1 MNVWRLF
8 FRLFLRPLAQEKVR
22 TALTVLAVALGVGVV
37 VAIDLAG
44 NAATGSFRSSVE
56 TLAGRAD
63 FEVTAVGGV
72 PDEVLVKLVTLPY
85 PLRVHARIEDS
96 AILANTGET
105 VPLIGVDMVAD
116 AFQTR
121 ESASTGASRLDFRD
135 AVWVTPGLGLGSGDR
150 VRLIMNDRESTYT
163 VRGVLA
169 ARPRDTGE
177 SRAVVMDIATAK
189 QALGRDGRLDRIL
202 IQAPRTPGIEQWER
216 ILRVALPSGVAL
228 ERQGARRD
236 ENRRMLEAFRLNLR
250 VLSYIALV
258 VGAFLIYNTIS
269 VSVVRRR
276 PEIGILRAL
285 GASRATILGAFF
297 AESACF
303 GLAGGVLGLGL
314 GRVMATAAVQLIG
327 RTVQSL
333 YVSSR
338 PGPIV
343 LSLSSVGFALAVG
356 VGVSLASGLAPAREA
371 ALVPP
376 TEAMAQGRREYEAR
390 VHKRRD
396 LLFAVILG
404 LAAAATSRLPAVGG
418 KPIFGYLSA
427 LLLVAASALAIPA
440 MVAAM
445 MALSSTALGRA
456 LGVEGLLASRSLAAS
471 LRRTSVLVGALVTA
485 VAMMVSVGIMVGSF
499 RKTVQLWVENQL
511 QADLYL
517 RPAGPVGPDLHPTL
531 SPDLESRLA
540 TLPGVEA
547 VAWLR
552 AYSVSYQGLPATLAA
567 VDSELMVR
575 YGRREFLSGE
585 SPRQIFEQLHRGDN
599 VVVSEPFANKHHIR
613 AGDVI
618 ALPMGEQSHAFR
630 VLGVYY
636 DYADERGY
644 ILMDRST
651 LLKYLPDPA
660 PSGLA
665 VYATSGSR
673 LDDVRRAVE
682 RVTAGRKVIVVS
694 NRELRAQ
701 ALRVFD
707 RTFAIT
713 YALEAIAILVAVM
726 GIVGALLAL
735 VIDRR
740 RELGLLRFLGGAAG
754 QVRRLILFEAGL
766 LGLLANLA
774 GLALG
779 VLLSLILIY
788 VINKQSFG
796 WTIRFH
802 WPVAVLLGALSL
814 VYAATVAAGLYPA
827 RLAVR
832 LEPIEVIH
840 EE

>member
-1 MNVWRLF
+1 MNSWKLF

-37 VAIDLAG
+37 VAIGLAG

-56 TLAGRAD
+56 TLAGAAD
-63 FEVTAVGGV
+63 FEATAVGGV
-72 PDEVLVKLVTLPY
+72 PDDVMVKLVTLPY
-85 PLRVHARIEDS
+85 PLRVRARIEDS
-96 AILANTGET
+96 AIIANTGET

-116 AFQTR
+116 AFATR
-121 ESASTGASRLDFRD
+121 DRASTGGSGLDFRD
-135 AVWVTPGLGLGSGDR
+135 AVWVTAGLDLRPGEQ
-150 VRLIMNDRESTYT
+150 VRLITNDRESTYT

-169 ARPRDTGE
+169 AKPGDAGE
-177 SRAVVMDIATAK
+177 DRAVVMDIATAK

-202 IQAPRTPGIEQWER
+202 IQVPRTPGIEVWER
-216 ILRVALPSGVAL
+216 ILRSALPPGVAL

-250 VLSYIALV
+250 VLSYIALI

-303 GLAGGVLGLGL
+303 GLAGGLVGLGL
-314 GRVMATAAVQLIG
+314 GRVMAAAAVQLIG

-338 PGPIV
+338 PGPIG
-343 LSLSSVGFALAVG
+343 LSLSSMVLGLAVG
-356 VGVSLASGLAPAREA
+356 VGAALASGLAPAREA
-371 ALVPP
+371 ARVPP
-376 TEAMAQGRREYEAR
+376 TEALARGRREYELS
-390 VHKRRD
+390 VHRWRD
-396 LLFAVILG
+396 LGFAALAGV
-404 LAAAATSRLPAVGG
+404 AAAATSRLPAVDG
-418 KPIFGYLSA
+418 KPVFGYVSA
-427 LLLVAASALAIPA
+427 LLLVVASALAIPA
-440 MVAAM
+440 MVAAI
-445 MALSSTALGRA
+445 LSFGSTALGRA
-456 LGVEGLLASRSLAAS
+456 LGAEGLLASRSLAAS
-471 LRRTSVLVGALVTA
+471 LRRTSVLVGALATA

-511 QADLYL
+511 QADFYL
-517 RPAGPVGPDLHPTL
+517 RPAGPSGPDLHPTL
-531 SPDLESRLA
+531 SADLESRLA

-552 AYSVSYQGLPATLAA
+552 TYSISYQGLPATLAA
-567 VDSELMVR
+567 VDSQMMMR
-575 YGRREFLSGE
+575 YGRREFLAGE
-585 SPRQIFEQLHRGDN
+585 SPRQIFERLGRGDN
-599 VVVSEPFANKHHIR
+599 VVVSEPFANKHHVR
-613 AGDVI
+613 VGDTI
-618 ALPMGEQSHAFR
+618 TLPLGEQAHAFR
-630 VLGVYY
+630 VLGAYY

-644 ILMDRST
+644 VLMDRAT

-665 VYATSGSR
+665 VYAAPR
-673 LDDVRRAVE
+673 AQLDDVRRAVE
-682 RVTAGRKVIVVS
+682 GVTAGHKVVIVS
-694 NRELRAQ
+694 NRDLRAQ

-740 RELGLLRFLGGAAG
+740 RELGLLRFLGGTAG
-754 QVRRLILFEAGL
+754 QIRRLILFEAGL
-766 LGLLANLA
+766 LGILANLA

-802 WPVAVLLGALSL
+802 WPVAVLVSALSV
-814 VYAATVAAGLYPA
+814 VYTATVAAGLYPA

-832 LEPIEVIH
+832 LQPIEVIH

>member
-1 MNVWRLF
+1 MNIWRLF
-8 FRLFLRPLAQEKVR
+8 FQLFLRPLAQEKVR
-22 TALTVLAVALGVGVV
+22 TTLTVLAVALGVGVV

-44 NAATGSFRSSVE
+44 NAAAGSFRSSVE
-56 TLAGRAD
+56 TLVGSAD

-72 PDEVLVKLVTLPY
+72 PDDVMVKLVTLPY
-85 PLRVHARIEDS
+85 PLRVHARLEDS

-116 AFQTR
+116 AFDTS
-121 ESASTGASRLDFRD
+121 ESGPVGGGSLDFRG
-135 AVWVTPGLGLGSGDR
+135 AVWVTPGLGLGAGDR
-150 VRLIMNDRESTYT
+150 VRLIMNDHESTYT

-169 ARPRDTGE
+169 AKPRDTGE
-177 SRAVVMDIATAK
+177 IRAVVMDIAAAK

-202 IQAPRTPGIEQWER
+202 IQVPRTPGIEDWER
-216 ILRVALPSGVAL
+216 ILRAALPSGVAL

-285 GASRATILGAFF
+285 GAGRVTILGAFF

-303 GLAGGVLGLGL
+303 GLTGGVLGLGL
-314 GRVMATAAVQLIG
+314 GRVMAAAAVQLIG

-343 LSLSSVGFALAVG
+343 LSLSSVGLALVVG

-371 ALVPP
+371 AVVSP
-376 TEAMAQGRREYEAR
+376 TEAMAQGRREYEVR

-396 LLFAVILG
+396 LWFAVILG
-404 LAAAATSRLPAVGG
+404 LAAVATSRLPAVGG

-445 MALSSTALGRA
+445 MSLSSTALGRV

-471 LRRTSVLVGALVTA
+471 LRRTSVLVGALSTA

-499 RKTVQLWVENQL
+499 RKTVQLWVESQL
-511 QADLYL
+511 SADLYV
-517 RPAGPVGPDLHPTL
+517 RPAGPSGPDFHPTL
-531 SPDLESRLA
+531 SAGLGPKLA
-540 TLPGVEA
+540 TIPGVEA

-552 AYSVSYQGLPATLAA
+552 TYSISYQGLPATLAA
-567 VDSELMVR
+567 VDAPLMVR

-585 SPRQIFEQLHRGDN
+585 SPRQIFERLGRGDN
-599 VVVSEPFANKHHIR
+599 VVVSEPFANKHRIR

-644 ILMDRST
+644 VLMDRST
-651 LLKYLPDPA
+651 LLKYLPGRA

-665 VYATSGSR
+665 VYAASGSR
-673 LDDVRRAVE
+673 LDAVRRAVE

-694 NRELRAQ
+694 NRDLRAQ

-713 YALEAIAILVAVM
+713 YALEAIAVLVAVM

-740 RELGLLRFLGGAAG
+740 RELGLLRFLGSAAG
-754 QVRRLILFEAGL
+754 QIRRLILFEAGL

-802 WPVAVLLGALSL
+802 WPIAVLLSALSL
-814 VYAATVAAGLYPA
+814 VYAATLAAGLYPA

>member
-1 MNVWRLF
+1 MTSWKLF
-8 FRLFLRPLAQEKVR
+8 FRLFLRPLAREKVR

-56 TLAGRAD
+56 TLAGAAD

-72 PDEVLVKLVTLPY
+72 PDNALVKLVMLPY

-116 AFQTR
+116 AFATR
-121 ESASTGASRLDFRD
+121 DRASTGGGSLDFRD
-135 AVWVTPGLGLGSGDR
+135 AVWVTAGLGLRPGEQ
-150 VRLIMNDRESTYT
+150 VRLITNDRESTYT

-169 ARPRDTGE
+169 AKPDDAGE
-177 SRAVVMDIATAK
+177 DRAVVMDIATAK
-189 QALGRDGRLDRIL
+189 QALGRGGRLDRIL
-202 IQAPRTPGIEQWER
+202 IQVPRTPNIEAWER
-216 ILRVALPSGVAL
+216 ILRFALPPGVAL

-250 VLSYIALV
+250 VLSYIALI

-303 GLAGGVLGLGL
+303 GLAGGLVGLGL
-314 GRVMATAAVQLIG
+314 GRVMAAAAVQLIG

-338 PGPIV
+338 PGPIGF
-343 LSLSSVGFALAVG
+343 SLSSMVLGLAVG
-356 VGVSLASGLAPAREA
+356 VGAALASGLAPAREA
-371 ALVPP
+371 ARVPP
-376 TEAMAQGRREYEAR
+376 TEALARGRREYELS
-390 VHKRRD
+390 VHRWRD
-396 LLFAVILG
+396 LGFAALAGV
-404 LAAAATSRLPAVGG
+404 AAAATSRLPAVDG
-418 KPIFGYLSA
+418 KPVFGYVSA
-427 LLLVAASALAIPA
+427 LLLVVASALAIPA
-440 MVAAM
+440 MVAAIM
-445 MALSSTALGRA
+445 SFGSTALGRA
-456 LGVEGLLASRSLAAS
+456 LGAEGLLASRSLAAS
-471 LRRTSVLVGALVTA
+471 LRRTSVLVGALSTA

-511 QADLYL
+511 QADFYL
-517 RPAGPVGPDLHPTL
+517 RPAGPSGPDLHPTL
-531 SPDLESRLA
+531 SADLESRLA

-552 AYSVSYQGLPATLAA
+552 TYSISYQGLPATLAT
-567 VDSELMVR
+567 VDSQMMMR
-575 YGRREFLSGE
+575 YGRREFLSRA
-585 SPRQIFEQLHRGDN
+585 SPRQIFERLGQGDN
-599 VVVSEPFANKHHIR
+599 VVVSEPFANKHHVR
-613 AGDVI
+613 VGDTI
-618 ALPMGEQSHAFR
+618 TLPLGEPSHAFR

-644 ILMDRST
+644 VLMDRAT

-665 VYATSGSR
+665 VYAVPGTQ
-673 LDDVRRAVE
+673 LEDVRRAVE

-694 NRELRAQ
+694 NRDLRTQ

-713 YALEAIAILVAVM
+713 YALEAIAVLVAVM

-740 RELGLLRFLGGAAG
+740 RELGLLRFLGGSAG
-754 QVRRLILFEAGL
+754 QIRRLILFEAGL
-766 LGLLANLA
+766 LGILANLA
-774 GLALG
+774 GVALG

-802 WPVAVLLGALSL
+802 WPVAVLVSALSV
-814 VYAATVAAGLYPA
+814 VYVATVAAGLYPA

-832 LEPIEVIH
+832 LKPIEVIH

>member
-1 MNVWRLF
+1 MNTWRLF
-8 FRLFLRPLAQEKVR
+8 FRLFLRPLAKEKVR

-44 NAATGSFRSSVE
+44 DAATGSFRSSVE
-56 TLAGRAD
+56 TLTGAAD

-72 PDEVLVKLVTLPY
+72 PDDVLVKLVTLPY

-96 AILANTGET
+96 ALLADTGET

-116 AFQTR
+116 ALETR
-121 ESASTGASRLDFRD
+121 ESAPAGRSALDFRD
-135 AVWVTPGLGLGSGDR
+135 AVWVTPSLGLKPGEK

-163 VRGVLA
+163 VRGLLA
-169 ARPRDTGE
+169 AKPGDAGE
-177 SRAVVMDIATAK
+177 SRAVVMDMATAK
-189 QALGRDGRLDRIL
+189 QVLGRGARLDRIL
-202 IQAPRTPGIEQWER
+202 VQAPRTPGIEEWER
-216 ILRVALPSGVAL
+216 ILRDALPLGVAL
-228 ERQGARRD
+228 DRQGARRE

-250 VLSYIALV
+250 VLSYIALI

-303 GLAGGVLGLGL
+303 GLAGGLVGLGL
-314 GRVMATAAVQLIG
+314 GRAMAAAAVQLIG

-343 LSLSSVGFALAVG
+343 LSPSSVMLALAVG
-356 VGVSLASGLAPAREA
+356 VGAALASGMSPAREA
-371 ALVPP
+371 ARVPP
-376 TEAMAQGRREYEAR
+376 TEAMAHGRREYEVSVR
-390 VHKRRD
+390 KRRD
-396 LLFAVILG
+396 LVFAVLLG
-404 LAAAATSRLPAVGG
+404 FAAALTSRLPAVEG
-418 KPIFGYLSA
+418 KPVFGYLSA

-440 MVAAM
+440 MVAAVM
-445 MALSSTALGRA
+445 SLSSTTLGRA
-456 LGVEGLLASRSLAAS
+456 LGAEGLLASRSLAAS
-471 LRRTSVLVGALVTA
+471 LRRTSVLVGALATA

-499 RKTVQLWVENQL
+499 RKTVQIWVENQL

-517 RPAGPVGPDLHPTL
+517 RPAGPAGPDLHPTM
-531 SPDLESRLA
+531 SPDIEHRLA
-540 TLPGVEA
+540 ALPGVEA

-552 AYSVSYQGLPATLAA
+552 AYPISYQGLPATLAA
-567 VDSELMVR
+567 VDSELTAR
-575 YGRREFLSGE
+575 YGRREFLSGGSSGE
-585 SPRQIFEQLHRGDN
+585 IFKRLGMGDDA
-599 VVVSEPFANKHHIR
+599 VVSEPFASKHHIR
-613 AGDVI
+613 AGDMI
-618 ALPMGEQSHAFR
+618 TLPLGEESHAFR

-665 VYATSGSR
+665 VYAAPGAR
-673 LDDVRRAVE
+673 LEDVRRAVE

-694 NRELRAQ
+694 NRDLRAQ

-754 QVRRLILFEAGL
+754 QIRRLILFEAGL

-779 VLLSLILIY
+779 FLLSLILIY

-796 WTIRFH
+796 WTIQFH
-802 WPVAVLLGALSL
+802 WPVAVLVSALSL

-827 RLAVR
+827 RLAMR
-832 LEPIEVIH
+832 LRPIEVIH